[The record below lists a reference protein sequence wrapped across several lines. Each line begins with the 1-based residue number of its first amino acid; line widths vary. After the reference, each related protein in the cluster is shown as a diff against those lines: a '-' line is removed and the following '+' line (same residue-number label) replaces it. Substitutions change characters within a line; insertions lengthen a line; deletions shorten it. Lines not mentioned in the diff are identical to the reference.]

1 MRLEGTLT
9 LANAHEVWE
18 RVVNDAAGMT
28 EIDVSAVTKVDSA
41 GLALITALRRKAG
54 PQCTVVGFTD
64 DLKVLAD
71 AYDVEALF

>member
-1 MRLEGTLT
+1 MRLTGELT

-18 RVVNDAAGMT
+18 RVDGDIVGVSQ
-28 EIDVSAVTKVDSA
+28 IDVTAVTKVDSA

-54 PQCTVVGFTD
+54 PQCKIVGFTP
-64 DLKVLAD
+64 DLKVLAA

>member
-18 RVVNDAAGMT
+18 RVVSDTAGMT
-28 EIDVSAVTKVDSA
+28 EIDVSAVTAVDSA
-41 GLALITALRRKAG
+41 GLALITALRRRAG
-54 PQCTVVGFTD
+54 PECRITGLAP
-64 DLKVLAD
+64 DLKVLAA